1 VHIDKKADAAPFK
14 AAVADP
20 RVRFLEDRVRV
31 RWGDF
36 SVVEA
41 TLALMTAAA
50 GSGLDRL
57 CLLSGVDYPV
67 RSAEYIVRFFDAHRG
82 TEFISMVPMPNDRVE
97 KPLTRLTRYHLPHAA
112 FGRFTARAQRLLD
125 RIVRRDYAWNLQS
138 LGPHAGSQWWA
149 LTAKACAHVLQFV
162 SDHPEYVRFFRH
174 VIVPDESFFQTIIG
188 NSRFAPRVTRNLTMV
203 HWPTGTSSPA
213 VLDRR
218 QVLRLAGTGPLIDE
232 NGYGR
237 GEVLFA
243 RKFPDDSGSL
253 VELLQ
258 V

>member
-1 VHIDKKADAAPFK
+1 MSDHVVSIGYLILANECPRHFARLTRALRALKGARLFVHIDKKADAAPFK

-97 KPLTRLTRYHLPHAA
+97 KPLTRLTRYHLPTRRSVASPPARSA
-112 FGRFTARAQRLLD
+112 FSIASCD
-125 RIVRRDYAWNLQS
+125 
-138 LGPHAGSQWWA
+138 
-149 LTAKACAHVLQFV
+149 
-162 SDHPEYVRFFRH
+162 
-174 VIVPDESFFQTIIG
+174 
-188 NSRFAPRVTRNLTMV
+188 VTMQGV
-203 HWPTGTSSPA
+203 EG
-213 VLDRR
+213 
-218 QVLRLAGTGPLIDE
+218 IDTT
-232 NGYGR
+232 
-237 GEVLFA
+237 
-243 RKFPDDSGSL
+243 
-253 VELLQ
+253 
-258 V
+258 